1 MSSSCSTPWIDAQP
15 LNWSR
20 EGYRKLVQ
28 SIKATTATDTLPTS
42 KDDTI
47 IPTGFDILLNCD
59 CIFEPL
65 YGKSWE
71 LLVEVI
77 DECLK
82 LNPKCIVLTSVE
94 RRSGDGVDLFVNKLR
109 DAYYCTFVSSVEL
122 ISVDEGRN
130 LELYLARGFI

>member
-1 MSSSCSTPWIDAQP
+1 MLTVIIVR
-15 LNWSR
+15 R
-20 EGYRKLVQ
+20 EGAYVHVNNVAKLLTVIIVHREGAYVHI
-28 SIKATTATDTLPTS
+28 SNVAKLLSDNGTS
-42 KDDTI
+42 RI
-47 IPTGFDILLNCD
+47 CD